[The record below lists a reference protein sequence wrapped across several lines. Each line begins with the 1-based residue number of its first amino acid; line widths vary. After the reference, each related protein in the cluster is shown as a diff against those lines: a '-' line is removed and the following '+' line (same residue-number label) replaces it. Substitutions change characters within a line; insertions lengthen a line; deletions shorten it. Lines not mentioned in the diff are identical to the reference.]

1 MDTVKIK
8 SKGTKIIAHRGLSGI
23 ETENTAAAFVAAGNR
38 SYFGIETDVHMTS
51 DGKFVAVHDE
61 NIFRVSGIDKII
73 EEITYEELKNIR
85 LFSKEDGKTRSD
97 LVIPLLSEYIKIC
110 KKYGKTAVLELK
122 TDFKREQV
130 EKIINEIQNE
140 NYIQNTVFISFHWNP
155 LVFVREVLPD
165 ASVQFLCITLNRD
178 LIKKLKED
186 KFDLDV
192 NYKALDKKTIK
203 ELHKNGIKVNCWTVD
218 SPNDA
223 KRLISYKV
231 DYLTTNILE

>member
-1 MDTVKIK
+1 MK
-8 SKGTKIIAHRGLSGI
+8 SNPSAQ
-23 ETENTAAAFVAAGNR
+23 
-38 SYFGIETDVHMTS
+38 
-51 DGKFVAVHDE
+51 
-61 NIFRVSGIDKII
+61 
-73 EEITYEELKNIR
+73 NIR